1 MKHAGPAAL
10 DTVEPLLS
18 EIRNLPFLIERK
30 RGVFYRKS
38 SAFLHFHED
47 PAGIFADLRDP
58 SGWQRL
64 PANSASEQR
73 DLLRRVCAQAGAK

>member
-1 MKHAGPAAL
+1 MKHAGSTAL
-10 DTVEPLLS
+10 DSIEPLLVQ
-18 EIRNLPFLIERK
+18 IRDLASLTERK

-47 PAGIFADLRDP
+47 PAGIFADLRDS

-64 PANSASEQR
+64 AVHSDSER
-73 DLLRRVCAQAGAK
+73 RALLARIRRLLAGQ

>member
-1 MKHAGPAAL
+1 MKHAGSATL
-10 DTVEPLLS
+10 DSLEPLLS
-18 EIRNLPFLIERK
+18 EIRSWPSLTERK

-47 PAGIFADLRDP
+47 PAGIFADLREP

-64 PANSASEQR
+64 PANTAVER
-73 DLLRRVCAQAGAK
+73 RELLRRVRVLAR